1 VTRKLE
7 EYQAALRASVDDE
20 DVQLR
25 LEIDSRGAREWKV
38 LLVQKYLL
46 TGTKV
51 QILTQKA
58 AQHSNETDLLIHH
71 TLRHALKGAAI
82 YVSAATNG

>member
-38 LLVQKYLL
+38 LLV
-46 TGTKV
+46 
-51 QILTQKA
+51 
-58 AQHSNETDLLIHH
+58 
-71 TLRHALKGAAI
+71 
-82 YVSAATNG
+82 